1 MHISEM
7 QQEIEKKFF
16 TFSNAF
22 ELVALNTSFY
32 RERILLISSQ
42 YVNSLKISDTTKTDF
57 FQLKIFHS
65 DEKKW

>member
-7 QQEIEKKFF
+7 QQEIEKKFLL
-16 TFSNAF
+16 SYINAF

-32 RERILLISSQ
+32 RERILIIASQ
-42 YVNSLKISDTTKTDF
+42 YLNSLKISDTTKTDF

-65 DEKKW
+65 DEKK

>member
-7 QQEIEKKFF
+7 QQEIEKKFLL
-16 TFSNAF
+16 SYINAF

-32 RERILLISSQ
+32 RERILIIASQ
-42 YVNSLKISDTTKTDF
+42 YLNSLKISDTTKTDF

-65 DEKKW
+65 DEKR